1 MNMRTA
7 RQCLRSPFITAHSG
21 CMNTASNSV
30 DSIAQGIRFGAD
42 IIEIDVSVTSD
53 GVPVLFHDYAI
64 FFESKSF
71 PIREIGYRE
80 LKEYVDGLMRLDE
93 AFEIGDARE
102 RLFNLDIKDHEA
114 YKIIADTVIASDMA
128 EKVFVTGCDAKT
140 AYRIKTYV
148 PQIQVLLNAEMEIG
162 NIKNA
167 GSNYDSL
174 MCDICNKAV
183 SNYCCG
189 INIDYRHCKDE
200 LVFAARRRGLLVFV
214 WTIDDAKDMKAFLNL
229 GVDSITTNEVE
240 TLRNLLIQ
248 KKS

>member
-1 MNMRTA
+1 MNMKTA
-7 RQCLRSPFITAHSG
+7 RQRLRSPFITAHSG

-42 IIEIDVSVTSD
+42 IIEVDVSVTSD

-64 FFESKSF
+64 FSENKSF
-71 PIREIGYRE
+71 KIREIGYRE
-80 LKEYVDGLMRLDE
+80 LKEHVDGLMKLDE
-93 AFEIGDARE
+93 AFEIGNARE

-128 EKVFVTGCDAKT
+128 EKVFVTGCDAET

-148 PQIQVLLNAEMEIG
+148 PKIQVLLNAEIEIKDME
-162 NIKNA
+162 NA
-167 GSNYDSL
+167 GNNYDSL
-174 MCDICNKAV
+174 MRDMCNKAV
-183 SNYCCG
+183 SSYCCG
-189 INIDYRHCKDE
+189 INIDYRRCKDE
-200 LVFAARRRGLLVFV
+200 LIFAARRRGLLVFV
-214 WTIDDAKDMKAFLNL
+214 WTIDDAKDMKTFLNL